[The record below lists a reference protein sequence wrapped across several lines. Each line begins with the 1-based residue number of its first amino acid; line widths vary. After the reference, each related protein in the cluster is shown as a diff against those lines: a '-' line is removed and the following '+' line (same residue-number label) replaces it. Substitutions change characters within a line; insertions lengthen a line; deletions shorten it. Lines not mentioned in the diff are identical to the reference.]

1 MGRRGGGAPGGG
13 GGAPGNGGNSSEI
26 VSSMRDESSA
36 EASKVGRREVES
48 EPEPSLAS
56 PPGTKLSPLTDE
68 PATDE
73 PEGRRELRAASLP
86 PLPRAVD
93 IRLVHRL

>member
-1 MGRRGGGAPGGG
+1 M
-13 GGAPGNGGNSSEI
+13 SEI

-48 EPEPSLAS
+48 EPEPSRAS

-68 PATDE
+68 PATDD
-73 PEGRRELRAASLP
+73 PSLSDRRGTCLAGVLATAL
-86 PLPRAVD
+86 A
-93 IRLVHRL
+93 RLTGG

>member
-1 MGRRGGGAPGGG
+1 MGRRGGVAPGGG
-13 GGAPGNGGNSSEI
+13 GLSEI

-56 PPGTKLSPLTDE
+56 PPGTKLSPLTDD

-73 PEGRRELRAASLP
+73 PEGRREFRAAS
-86 PLPRAVD
+86 LPRAVD
-93 IRLVHRL
+93 IRLVHLL